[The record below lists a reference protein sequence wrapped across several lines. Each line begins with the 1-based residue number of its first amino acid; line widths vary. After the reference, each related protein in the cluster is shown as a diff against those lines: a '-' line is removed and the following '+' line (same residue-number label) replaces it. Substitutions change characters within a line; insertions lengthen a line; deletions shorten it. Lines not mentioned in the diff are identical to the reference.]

1 MQNSVGFPIN
11 RAINRNYIHTL
22 RGFADSLV
30 TQQLPGACTH
40 TNIHYIV
47 SLSPLLISST
57 YSFSFMFLLVHLST
71 VGWVLAALLMGTLK
85 AAAFTVPVS
94 TVTL

>member
-47 SLSPLLISST
+47 SLSPQHIHSVSC
-57 YSFSFMFLLVHLST
+57 FFLFTCPLSD
-71 VGWVLAALLMGTLK
+71 GC
-85 AAAFTVPVS
+85 
-94 TVTL
+94 